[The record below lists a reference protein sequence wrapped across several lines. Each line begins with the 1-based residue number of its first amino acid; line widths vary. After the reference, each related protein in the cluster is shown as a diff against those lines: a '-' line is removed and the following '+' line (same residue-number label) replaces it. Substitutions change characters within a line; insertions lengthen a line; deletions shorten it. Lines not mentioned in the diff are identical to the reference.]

1 MDLIS
6 LSVVFLACLC
16 SISGYEVRYSH
27 IDLISLSIVCE
38 IVFVTSLDM

>member
-6 LSVVFLACLC
+6 RSVVFLACLC
-16 SISGYEVRYSH
+16 SISGFEMRYSH

-38 IVFVTSLDM
+38 IVFLTSLAM